1 MIDPQGKSQAHAL
14 ELTDPASME
23 FKRRFSDKLWRLSN
37 LYYIIDDAGQ
47 RILFRPNVAQMY
59 LLKNLHTQNLILKAR
74 QLGFT
79 TFIDLY
85 FLDECLFNSDVE
97 AGIIAHNRDDAGKI
111 FRRKILYPYEN
122 LPDWLLEVR
131 PTKSKSK
138 SELELSNNSI
148 ITVGTSFRSGT
159 AQLLHISEFGK
170 VCARFPEKAR
180 EIVTGALEAIHTE
193 SGQCLLFIESTA
205 EGKAGYFYDYCQ
217 EAQKHTAMGK
227 ELSSLDFKFH
237 FFPWYQNPNNT
248 VPQAVPITSEF
259 VKYFKALEETHGVE
273 LGQGQKYWYV
283 RKHNRL
289 GDDMKRE
296 HPSTPAEAFDQAIKG
311 AYFQNQFQKIRKEN
325 RICSV
330 PYQSGTM
337 VHTWWDLGMNDMMS
351 IWFSQNVGREIHLT
365 HYYENS
371 GEQFEFY
378 ANELEKIRAK
388 HGFIWGTHNAP
399 HDINVR
405 ELGGTGV
412 DRWDSAL
419 KVGIKFNRI
428 HRTPRKIDSIN
439 AARRIL
445 PICWFDE
452 VRCSQG
458 IIRLE
463 NYRKD
468 WNEHLQSY
476 RDTPLRDPNSH
487 GADAFQTLAMG
498 HNFHVSSGAVI
509 TIQQQSARGW
519 T

>member
-1 MIDPQGKSQAHAL
+1 MSDPQGKSQAHAL

-79 TFIDLY
+79 TFIDIY

-205 EGKAGYFYDYCQ
+205 EGKAGYFYDYCK
-217 EAQKHTAMGK
+217 EAQDAEAMNK

-248 VPQAVPITSEF
+248 VPQAVPITRDF
-259 VKYFKALEETHGVE
+259 LKYFAELEETHGVE
-273 LGQGQKYWYV
+273 LDQGQKYWYV

-296 HPSTPAEAFDQAIKG
+296 HPSTPAEAFDQSIKG
-311 AYFQNQFQKIRKEN
+311 AYFQNQFQKIRKDD

-330 PYQSGTM
+330 PVDSGIG
-337 VHTWWDLGMNDMMS
+337 VKTWWDLGMNDVMA
-351 IWFSQNVGREIHLT
+351 IWFTQDVGREIHVIDYL
-365 HYYENS
+365 EGS
-371 GEQFEFY
+371 GEGFEY
-378 ANELEKIRAK
+378 YYDRLQDLGYRYTE
-388 HGFIWGTHNAP
+388 HNAP
-399 HDINVR
+399 HDISVR
-405 ELGGTGV
+405 ELGTGV
-412 DRWDSAL
+412 SRWEAAK
-419 KVGIKFNRI
+419 KVGINFERI
-428 HRTPRKIDSIN
+428 PRVNDKMDSIN
-439 AARRIL
+439 AARRFL
-445 PICWFDE
+445 GICWFDE
-452 VRCSQG
+452 VRCSDG
-458 IIRLE
+458 LVRLE
-463 NYRKD
+463 NYRKK
-468 WNEHLQSY
+468 WNEHAQCY
-476 RDTPLRDPNSH
+476 DNKPLHDENSN

-498 HNFHVSSGAVI
+498 HNFRVSSGAVI